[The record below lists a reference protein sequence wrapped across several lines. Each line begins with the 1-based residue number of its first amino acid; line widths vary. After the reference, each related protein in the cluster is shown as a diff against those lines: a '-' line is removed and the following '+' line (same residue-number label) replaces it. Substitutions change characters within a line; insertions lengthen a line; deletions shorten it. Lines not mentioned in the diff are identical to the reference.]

1 VNGNTTI
8 TGSLGLTG
16 TRVTK
21 GWFTDLEVTNSIVGS
36 ITGNAATVTT
46 NANLTGPITSVGNA
60 TAIASQTGTGTTFV
74 MNTSPTLVTP
84 VLGVASATS
93 IDFGG
98 TTLLSSRDLTVDTGG
113 AFNISLS
120 SASGDDFTV
129 DTSKFVVEGDTGN
142 VGVGTA
148 SPNHNLVVGDDIGN
162 ITSDNALV
170 IGKTGGSSDA
180 KLFLGDASNSYGMIN
195 WDASDNDLEFNV
207 NADGSVRSSQL
218 VLDTTGNVGIGINDP
233 LNKVSIGGSNYL
245 SLGEGTGDPISGI
258 KFYDDTTEHY
268 RLSYDGSTGT
278 GNDNVVSFKYIP
290 DDYPIWSTYDL
301 NFGVGTTT
309 PRTQFHVIDTTSLNS
324 TGRADY
330 IDFLLEDDETV
341 FQIGASDDGN
351 HSSDI
356 VMSSGNSKHWIMSHR
371 GPSSS
376 NRFSF
381 GYQTSVDGSGELDSI
396 AEFLTLTTSGNV
408 GIGTTDPKNLL
419 SVGSLENG
427 LTVGSLAVKT
437 ASDSFALHLE
447 ENSGQESWQLGINS
461 IGDLNFYNS
470 GSATPSLSF
479 YDSGD
484 INVNGNIYLEEGIQ
498 GFYLS
503 GVNYND
509 DPLGYTEGLDFGGI
523 AVNGNSGVNR
533 QMFMFTDGVG
543 GDNIFSIVSSS
554 NSGSTWNP
562 RFVVE
567 QDGKVGI
574 GENSPSQELDII
586 GDIELQETVSSDT
599 GVIYKGSNRFIH
611 NYTAPGSDGGN
622 LFVGIQAGNFTM
634 ATSGTATNASY
645 NTGVGQYSL
654 DALTTG
660 YRNSALGYGS
670 LTSNTTGYDNSAL
683 GRNSLFNNTIGFNNS
698 AFGMN
703 TLHYNQAG
711 NNNTAIGYFAGF
723 GVSASN
729 YSNNVF
735 IGYQAGDSVTTGSN
749 NIIIGYDEDMPTGA
763 TSNHLNIGGIL
774 YGDISTG
781 NIGIGTA
788 SPSSLL
794 ALAGSQDS
802 DLMTFNSGETDR
814 FKLRIQGTGTDYLV
828 LEDEND
834 NTIISFLENGNVG
847 IGITDPS
854 STLSVSGSANG
865 VATFTSTD
873 DTARI
878 QISDNDT
885 NGYINVA
892 GSVMSIGQVANVNVG
907 NLNID
912 SSGNVGIGT
921 TSPDHLVHLV
931 GSQPLLDFTDT
942 GNDSQAGILFR
953 NTAAVNRGYVLYDFS
968 TDKLGFRVSTN
979 GSGED
984 MTIDS
989 DGNVGI
995 GTDSPTTLLQVNKE
1009 NAESILSLS
1018 RGGSDISANT
1028 AVGTLQFLQDYS
1040 GSLTKY
1046 GSIDVTSNN
1055 LSGVRSSM
1063 NFNVKSTGGSVL
1075 NGMTLYGTSAGI
1087 NVGIGT
1093 TTPSE
1098 KLHIGGN
1105 IQLESSGIVKMKNSG
1120 GTVYNALY
1128 NDGADTYLSG
1138 FVNNDLW
1145 LLSNPNAVDE
1155 GIKFSTD
1162 GGSTVEMLIQDGGN
1176 VGIGTIYPGSKL
1188 SIVSDGSPGPILN
1201 LAGENVNQFES
1212 GRIRFTELG
1221 INSRFQGA
1229 FLHYDGDENIFNIGV
1244 HDAADTEVSNDLNVI
1259 SIKRSTGNVGIGTTT
1274 PTGIFSVATSTG
1286 AEYLTVLENG
1296 NVGIGTVSP
1305 DSILNVVGD
1314 TDSVI
1319 TLGSTSAY
1327 GGSVGKYGSITN
1339 YAGNA
1344 NIDYPFILTSG
1355 RHPSTEYGSFV
1366 FRRKEETGTEVMV
1379 IDNDGNVGIGTTGP
1393 LQKLTVEG
1401 DLGIGNS
1408 GDGGYIRHQV
1418 GSSKTVGGYSG
1429 LANVLEFSN
1438 IQGSVNQSFIIS
1450 DASDGTTDIAFG
1462 FDVNNSPKL
1471 TILGNGNVGIGTTTP
1486 SKDLEI
1492 SRVGDATMR
1501 LTDTAGAGASWDFWL
1516 DNWDGSENYKFKIAY
1531 NDDEKMTIKTN
1542 GNVGIGTS
1550 SPDTSFHVFK
1560 NSFVGANF
1568 ERDAGAGGSV
1578 IKTTNA
1584 TGNYWI
1590 TGTQNELDNDSKYVI
1605 GYNSL
1610 DMNDV
1615 NFVIDT
1621 SGNIG
1626 IGTTTPSGLLTVA
1639 SSTGTALLSISD
1651 DGSVNLSNDAWL
1663 KGRNNANT
1671 NDVNIVKINSSDEIQ
1686 FGGGVNV
1693 GGSMVFPTNSG
1704 VITAMDMPLDTSSP
1718 GGSAGDDHS
1727 YTFRIGSSNIM
1738 TIFGENDGAGALQNG
1753 RVGIGTINPG
1763 RKFDILDNTASAPQ
1777 MRLTSD
1783 GSNYTEMYV
1792 DSTGDLSI
1800 KLTGS
1805 GGDDIIVL
1813 DENMKIC
1820 SGGDFGSVSCPTTGF
1835 SLSGTGNL
1843 IVENKVVADKF
1854 ERICPDG
1861 YIWVP
1866 GSAKYGT
1873 LPGFCVMKYEARNS
1887 GGLPD
1892 STDPTVAPWVSISQE
1907 TARAECNS
1915 LGEGYHL
1922 ISEAEWMTIA
1932 ENIANTTINDTDD
1945 DAGLQLATGHTDN
1958 APGSALTTTVAS
1970 DPVVSGCTLTATM
1983 ENASNAYSA
1992 GSCEIRGDGSYGGDA
2007 NDKGYYGT
2015 SQAWA
2020 TTGYVSGAANKA
2032 QLRTHVLS
2040 NGEVIWDFSGNV
2052 YDWTDK
2058 ISICDEHP
2066 YELTASTTSQWMEY
2080 TDSINY
2086 KGFSYLRPADDGW
2099 SATNGI
2105 GRIYTDIGDTASA
2118 TRAFK
2123 RGGTW
2128 YNTSYAGVFSLD
2140 LNIAPTT
2147 TYTNIGFRCAQ

>member
-1 VNGNTTI
+1 VFTNSTSTNTVVTGTTSLATTTATDLTVNGNTII

-142 VGVGTA
+142 VGVGTG
-148 SPNHNLVVGDDIGN
+148 SPSHKLVVGDDIGS
-162 ITSDNALV
+162 ITSDNAIV
-170 IGKTGGSSDA
+170 VGKTGGSSDA
-180 KLFLGDASNSYGMIN
+180 KLFLGDSSNSYGMIN

-408 GIGTTDPKNLL
+408 GIGTVSPDKKLTL
-419 SVGSLENG
+419 SHSSQVGWE
-427 LTVGSLAVKT
+427 
-437 ASDSFALHLE
+437 
-447 ENSGQESWQLGINS
+447 
-461 IGDLNFYNS
+461 Y
-470 GSATPSLSF
+470 
-479 YDSGD
+479 
-484 INVNGNIYLEEGIQ
+484 
-498 GFYLS
+498 
-503 GVNYND
+503 
-509 DPLGYTEGLDFGGI
+509 
-523 AVNGNSGVNR
+523 
-533 QMFMFTDGVG
+533 
-543 GDNIFSIVSSS
+543 SSS
-554 NSGSTWNP
+554 NSNVYNSIGTSSDGGNTPLEFRSTWGSGASKIYSFYGNPSGVETELLTILNDGKVGIGTSSPDSKLDIVSSGDEQIFTLKNSGGNNILRVWNDDDDGATWRLLDSDGTVLNQISSEKSGSTFTYFNAGNVGIGNASPGYKLDVAGNTRVQNASDHARLYIDAGANKNP
-562 RFVVE
+562 NIYLSENGSNKWVMYNDNTTDNLLFGNASVSSKMAIT
-567 QDGKVGI
+567 QDGNVGIGTTDPLGKLDVYFSGGSDDENFIVRDNLIADIKAWSDYNDDGNRDAYFVMGQGIGTLSTDPEQSWSMGFDASDSMKFKLDYQVDDWTLPGGGTLFTVDTSGNVGIGTTTPSRRLHLNYADGTASGLRIQNSEGSAEIITDGGKLSISSDNSGTPSVRMTIDESGYVGIGTTTPTSKLVVDASNNNVPAMIVDRYSGGGTASIKAGPSNPYLMLEGGDGGGKVGLNYYGTGDVILVYGTTGAGAGGNVGI

-611 NYTAPGSDGGN
+611 NYTAPGSIGVN
-622 LFVGIQAGNFTM
+622 TFLGINSGNFTM
-634 ATSGTATNASY
+634 AISGSTTHTSY
-645 NTGVGQYSL
+645 NTGVGYQSLTNLTTGYFNSALGYTSLNNNTSGYSNS
-654 DALTTG
+654 ALGFASLYGNTTG
-660 YRNSALGYGS
+660 YRNSALGFNAGRYISGGS
-670 LTSNTTGYDNSAL
+670 IVNATSNTSVYLGSETKAL
-683 GRNSLFNNTIGFNNS
+683 
-698 AFGMN
+698 
-703 TLHYNQAG
+703 
-711 NNNTAIGYFAGF
+711 
-723 GVSASN
+723 AS
-729 YSNNVF
+729 
-735 IGYQAGDSVTTGSN
+735 GDTNEIV
-749 NIIIGYDEDMPTGA
+749 IGYDATGLG
-763 TSNHLNIGGIL
+763 SNTVTLGNDSIL
-774 YGDISTG
+774 T
-781 NIGIGTA
+781 TA
-788 SPSSLL
+788 LK
-794 ALAGSQDS
+794 G
-802 DLMTFNSGETDR
+802 
-814 FKLRIQGTGTDYLV
+814 K
-828 LEDEND
+828 
-834 NTIISFLENGNVG
+834 VG
-847 IGITDPS
+847 IGNTSPS
-854 STLSVSGSANG
+854 YSLDVRKDTSGNWLSRVYN
-865 VATFTSTD
+865 
-873 DTARI
+873 
-878 QISDNDT
+878 T
-885 NGYINVA
+885 N
-892 GSVMSIGQVANVNVG
+892 
-907 NLNID
+907 
-912 SSGNVGIGT
+912 SSGGYGLQVRA
-921 TSPDHLVHLV
+921 
-931 GSQPLLDFTDT
+931 
-942 GNDSQAGILFR
+942 GNDSTNKIAEFR
-953 NTAAVNRGYVLYDFS
+953 
-968 TDKLGFRVSTN
+968 
-979 GSGED
+979 
-984 MTIDS
+984 
-989 DGNVGI
+989 
-995 GTDSPTTLLQVNKE
+995 
-1009 NAESILSLS
+1009 
-1018 RGGSDISANT
+1018 
-1028 AVGTLQFLQDYS
+1028 
-1040 GSLTKY
+1040 
-1046 GSIDVTSNN
+1046 
-1055 LSGVRSSM
+1055 
-1063 NFNVKSTGGSVL
+1063 
-1075 NGMTLYGTSAGI
+1075 
-1087 NVGIGT
+1087 
-1093 TTPSE
+1093 
-1098 KLHIGGN
+1098 
-1105 IQLESSGIVKMKNSG
+1105 
-1120 GTVYNALY
+1120 
-1128 NDGADTYLSG
+1128 
-1138 FVNNDLW
+1138 
-1145 LLSNPNAVDE
+1145 
-1155 GIKFSTD
+1155 
-1162 GGSTVEMLIQDGGN
+1162 
-1176 VGIGTIYPGSKL
+1176 
-1188 SIVSDGSPGPILN
+1188 
-1201 LAGENVNQFES
+1201 
-1212 GRIRFTELG
+1212 
-1221 INSRFQGA
+1221 
-1229 FLHYDGDENIFNIGV
+1229 
-1244 HDAADTEVSNDLNVI
+1244 
-1259 SIKRSTGNVGIGTTT
+1259 
-1274 PTGIFSVATSTG
+1274 
-1286 AEYLTVLENG
+1286 
-1296 NVGIGTVSP
+1296 
-1305 DSILNVVGD
+1305 
-1314 TDSVI
+1314 
-1319 TLGSTSAY
+1319 
-1327 GGSVGKYGSITN
+1327 
-1339 YAGNA
+1339 
-1344 NIDYPFILTSG
+1344 
-1355 RHPSTEYGSFV
+1355 
-1366 FRRKEETGTEVMV
+1366 
-1379 IDNDGNVGIGTTGP
+1379 
-1393 LQKLTVEG
+1393 
-1401 DLGIGNS
+1401 
-1408 GDGGYIRHQV
+1408 
-1418 GSSKTVGGYSG
+1418 
-1429 LANVLEFSN
+1429 
-1438 IQGSVNQSFIIS
+1438 
-1450 DASDGTTDIAFG
+1450 
-1462 FDVNNSPKL
+1462 DVNDNPKL
-1471 TILGNGNVGIGTTTP
+1471 TILGNGNVGVGTDIP
-1486 SKDLEI
+1486 SNKFVVSDGGNVGLEI
-1492 SRVGDATMR
+1492 TPTGGYSGLGGVDLLSYNRSGSTYSPIAFITKSGGSMVI
-1501 LTDTAGAGASWDFWL
+1501 DTS
-1516 DNWDGSENYKFKIAY
+1516 
-1531 NDDEKMTIKTN
+1531 

-1626 IGTTTPSGLLTVA
+1626 IGITSPNATLHIKADSSNKGIRIDETGAGSESWDIGMTTSGDLSFYDSGSSTASVTFLDGGNVGIGTTTPFGKLDIVTATSGA
-1639 SSTGTALLSISD
+1639 SSANTAADELVLQNSGSAGMSILTPNTQTGRILFGDPGNTAVGRIEYDHS
-1651 DGSVNLSNDAWL
+1651 SNDLSLWSSGSERL
-1663 KGRNNANT
+1663 T
-1671 NDVNIVKINSSDEIQ
+1671 INSS
-1686 FGGGVNV
+1686 GNV
-1693 GGSMVFPTNSG
+1693 GIGTTSPVAKLDINSG
-1704 VITAMDMPLDTSSP
+1704 DIALSTEGRKLGFYGP
-1718 GGSAGDDHS
+1718 GGWATYYVTGGTEANGRVMKIGSRTSGADINFRTYDGDFSFSSGGTETTKMIIKSAG
-1727 YTFRIGSSNIM
+1727 N
-1738 TIFGENDGAGALQNG
+1738 
-1753 RVGIGTINPG
+1753 VGIGTINPG

-2118 TRAFK
+2118 TRAFL
-2123 RGGTW
+2123 RGGGW
-2128 YNTSYAGVFSLD
+2128 HNTSNAGVFSLN
-2140 LNIAPTT
+2140 LSNAPTD